1 MATNTAL
8 VQQLYVAYFNRPADV
23 DSLKY
28 YTDILAASSNTT
40 LTIAQ
45 ISADFANAAEYKDAF
60 AGQTAKQI
68 INTVYHNLFGH
79 EADIAGLNY
88 WADLYAAGKVTLATV
103 VSEVA
108 NGALGSDEVAFNNK
122 VTAATKFTDTISL
135 SADEQLAYANSA
147 TALATVKAYLAGVT
161 DDASLAT
168 AITNVDIV
176 ASSLIGTVTTA
187 LTVGADSLVG
197 SSGSDVFNALPVNVT
212 TGAAASTLTAF
223 DSIDGGAGNDTLN
236 IYANGDADATKV
248 FNGSLA
254 TSATVK
260 NVETINIINTGTVAF
275 YTGTTVG
282 TIDASKFI
290 GATTI
295 SQATLAADLTNLADT
310 TTAVYRSIDA
320 NVNIAVADAAKSA
333 TIVLDNFTDE
343 HYITVGATAT
353 KGALA
358 AVNVSGT
365 VVDADDDGA
374 APIGLKITVGKDVQ
388 AVTVNTSV
396 NTFLDVSSNTTGT
409 KVVTSVDAS
418 ASTGAISYDAGSA
431 VATVKTGAGAD
442 EVSLNTVFSS
452 TVKTA
457 SISTGAGNDQLVVDI
472 DNSAAVTG
480 TVSVDAGDGDDKI
493 NVTIAA
499 GVAYTVLAGAGNDVV
514 TIDAGT
520 VKSTDKIDGGAG
532 TDTIVLTNNASLV
545 ADDYIVY
552 NKVLLNF
559 ETLQL
564 TSQVDNL
571 DGSQLATA
579 YTTLDLADGST
590 ATKITATQAV
600 VANGDLTATAT
611 GYSITGAGVVTYAGT
626 LNLTEKVTGDVLARA
641 STLNLSIV
649 GGSDDGVAATD
660 VTLTGDAKT
669 ATITLAAGTDTTDD
683 SSVASSV
690 TIAVGTATD
699 AFKGLTTL
707 TLKGNGAA
715 IVTNTGATNLVTV
728 DSSALTNTDADGAL
742 SGHALTYTSTNT
754 KAETITLGAGADVVT
769 LSSSLYG
776 GPDAAHTFDTVSGLH
791 LVLNTAGTALTATSD
806 QLHITGSAGTI
817 ETFTTTQTDID
828 LALKDAAAYAVTKSV
843 SDVVFQVGG
852 NTYYLHDAGTVG
864 SIDAADTVVKLVGT
878 IDLAALKVA
887 LAVA

>member
-1 MATNTAL
+1 MATNIEL

-23 DSLKY
+23 DGLAY
-28 YTDILAASSNTT
+28 YTKLLAGATT
-40 LTIAQ
+40 DAAVAATVAQ
-45 ISADFANAAEYKDAF
+45 ISADFANAAEYKDAY
-60 AGQTAKQI
+60 AGLSTKQI
-68 INTVYHNLFGH
+68 INTIYHNLFGH
-79 EADIAGLNY
+79 AADIPGLNY
-88 WADLYAAGKVTLATV
+88 YADLYDAGSLTLANIVTQ
-103 VSEVA
+103 VA
-108 NGALGSDEVAFNNK
+108 GGALGTDATAYDNK
-122 VTAATKFTDTISL
+122 VTAAVKFTDTISA
-135 SADEQLAYANSA
+135 SADQQIAYAHDA
-147 TALATVKAYLAGVT
+147 AALAAGQAYLASVT
-161 DDASLAT
+161 DNASLT
-168 AITNVDIV
+168 AALSNVDSV
-176 ASSLIGTVTTA
+176 ASSLVGTVTSA
-187 LTVGADSLVG
+187 LTVGADTLTG
-197 SSGSDVFNALPVNVT
+197 TNGNDVFNALPVNPT
-212 TGAAASTLTAF
+212 TGVVADTLTAF
-223 DSIDGGAGNDTLN
+223 DSIDGGAGTDTLN
-236 IYANGDADATKV
+236 IYNDGTHNIK
-248 FNGSLA
+248 LA
-254 TSATVK
+254 SSATVK
-260 NVETINIINTGTVAF
+260 NVEVINIVNTTGEAAF
-275 YTGTTVG
+275 YTEAAGTATV
-282 TIDASKFI
+282 DASKFA

-295 SQATLAADLTNLADT
+295 SQASVANALINLADT
-310 TTAVYRSIDA
+310 TTAVFK
-320 NVNIAVADAAKSA
+320 NIVSTDLSVGVADAAKSA
-333 TIVLDNFTDE
+333 TIVLDGVDDDSSLF
-343 HYITVGATAT
+343 VGATAA

-365 VVDADDDGA
+365 VVATGDDV
-374 APIGLKITVGKDVQ
+374 APITLDIKVGKDVQ
-388 AVTVNTSV
+388 ALTVNTAV
-396 NTFLDVSSNTTGT
+396 DVVLEVESNTTGS

-418 ASTGAISYDAGSA
+418 ASTGDIYFEPSTS
-431 VATVKTGAGAD
+431 VATVKTGSGD
-442 EVSLNTVFSS
+442 DTTGLLTVLSS
-452 TVKTA
+452 TVKAA
-457 SISTGAGNDQLVVDI
+457 SVSTGAGNDQIYVNV
-472 DNSAAVTG
+472 NNTAAVAG
-480 TVSVDAGDGDDKI
+480 TVAVDAGDGDDKI

-532 TDTIVLTNNASLV
+532 TDTIVLTNNANLV

-579 YTTLDLADGST
+579 YTTLDLAEGST

-600 VANGDLTATAT
+600 VANGDLNVT
-611 GYSITGAGVVTYAGT
+611 GASYAITSAGVITGGT
-626 LNLTEKVTGDVLARA
+626 LNVTEKEAGAVVVHTSA
-641 STLNLSIV
+641 LNLSIV
-649 GGSDDGVAATD
+649 GGSADGVAATD
-660 VTLTGDAKT
+660 VVLTGEAKT
-669 ATITLAAGTDTTDD
+669 ATITLAAGTDTDTDA
-683 SSVASSV
+683 SVASSV
-690 TIAVGTATD
+690 TITATTTAD